1 MSLPKDFL
9 WGGAVA
15 ANQCEGAYREDGK
28 GLNIADVMTVGSKDK
43 KRQITDGV
51 VDGLYYPNHEGID
64 FYHRYKEDIK
74 LFAEMGF
81 KCFRTSIAWSRIFPQ
96 GDEPS
101 PNPAGLRFYHDLF
114 DECHKYGIEPVV
126 TISHYEM
133 PLGLVQ
139 KYGAWRSRKL
149 VDFFERYCRT
159 IFTEYK
165 GKVKYWM
172 TFNEINAIEFGPWNP
187 AGLLIT
193 PGENRE
199 QVIYQAAH
207 HQFVASAK
215 AVLLGHQIDPENK
228 IGCMTLFGVVYP
240 ETCHP
245 LDAKAADD
253 MMSTMLAFAD
263 VQSRGEYP
271 PHLLKNLE
279 RHGIAIQMEPGDLDL
294 LRRGTVDYIGFS
306 YYMSMVQ
313 AGRPTEAGQAK
324 GNVVAGVVNPYL
336 PSSEWGWQV
345 DPMGLRLTLRLLY
358 GRYQKPLF
366 IVENGLGAEDKLEV
380 DGTIHDPHRIDYMRA
395 HIEAMAQAVEEGVDL
410 MGYTLWGC
418 TDLVSSSTGEMK
430 KRYGLIY
437 VDKNNDGTGD
447 MSRHRKD
454 SFYWYKKVIATNGG
468 DLT

>member
-15 ANQCEGAYREDGK
+15 ANQCEGAYCEDGK
-28 GLNIADVMTVGSKDK
+28 GLSVADVMTAGSKDK

-51 VDGLYYPNHEGID
+51 VEGLYYPNHEGID

-101 PNPAGLRFYHDLF
+101 PNPAGIRFYHNLF

-133 PLGLVQ
+133 PLGFVQ

-149 VDFFERYCRT
+149 VDFFERYCRV

-187 AGLLIT
+187 AGLLIA

-215 AVLLGHQIDPENK
+215 AVLLGHQIDPETK
-228 IGCMTLFGVVYP
+228 S
-240 ETCHP
+240 
-245 LDAKAADD
+245 AA
-253 MMSTMLAFAD
+253 
-263 VQSRGEYP
+263 
-271 PHLLKNLE
+271 
-279 RHGIAIQMEPGDLDL
+279 
-294 LRRGTVDYIGFS
+294 
-306 YYMSMVQ
+306 
-313 AGRPTEAGQAK
+313 
-324 GNVVAGVVNPYL
+324 
-336 PSSEWGWQV
+336 
-345 DPMGLRLTLRLLY
+345 
-358 GRYQKPLF
+358 
-366 IVENGLGAEDKLEV
+366 
-380 DGTIHDPHRIDYMRA
+380 
-395 HIEAMAQAVEEGVDL
+395 
-410 MGYTLWGC
+410 
-418 TDLVSSSTGEMK
+418 
-430 KRYGLIY
+430 
-437 VDKNNDGTGD
+437 
-447 MSRHRKD
+447 
-454 SFYWYKKVIATNGG
+454 
-468 DLT
+468 